1 VVRQVFPSQIF
12 QHLHERTTV
21 NIIFMSA
28 RGYTD
33 SSPIG
38 VTPVALR
45 QVDGSTGAA
54 NATHVVH
61 IDKYDRHINDKSYY

>member
-1 VVRQVFPSQIF
+1 
-12 QHLHERTTV
+12 
-21 NIIFMSA
+21 MSA